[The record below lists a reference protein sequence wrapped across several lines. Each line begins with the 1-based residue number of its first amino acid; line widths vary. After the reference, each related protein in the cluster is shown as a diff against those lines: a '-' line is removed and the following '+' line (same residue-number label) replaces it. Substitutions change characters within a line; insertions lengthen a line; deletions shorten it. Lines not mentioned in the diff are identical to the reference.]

1 MKVNAIIV
9 IELSEKERF
18 QLSKGQMLLKK
29 ALFMEILEVFF
40 RTTIFSQVTSIFPPC
55 AKSDSNELEQG
66 RSKQGDVGEECG
78 LLKVKKA

>member
-1 MKVNAIIV
+1 
-9 IELSEKERF
+9 
-18 QLSKGQMLLKK
+18 
-29 ALFMEILEVFF
+29 MEILEVFF

-66 RSKQGDVGEECG
+66 RSKQRDEGEECG